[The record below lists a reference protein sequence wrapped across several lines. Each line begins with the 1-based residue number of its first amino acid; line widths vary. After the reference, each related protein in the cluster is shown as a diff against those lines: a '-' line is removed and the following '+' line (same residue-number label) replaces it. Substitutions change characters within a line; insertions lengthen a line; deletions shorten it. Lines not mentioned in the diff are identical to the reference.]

1 MGGDQRMVLDTYEYV
16 KQIAEELNYKL
27 NNSETGMVVGIRHYN
42 SLTITEEEAVSLKS
56 VFHDSDV
63 IYHHFDTS
71 DVVKAYE
78 PFFDVIKKIVLKK
91 NINIDDL
98 MDKCNVYKLHRSV
111 LKAYLEGKMVTREED
126 YIYNEVEYENRRMR
140 NAIVNML
147 CFLTEGKTTIFIFNK
162 LHMCGLS
169 TIETVR
175 EINNRTDS
183 NIGIIFTYND
193 FANIPEYMKKD
204 WDRFIDEL
212 KEQDGMK
219 DWGFNTP
226 LEAEKKSEPFLF
238 HSGKMMYYLEILE
251 SMFNFVALKQAN
263 DFAYILHHKLLI
275 EELNISP
282 GNTLLFY
289 EMYAR
294 IAIYVGDTSSAM
306 IACDCY
312 EKMMQMY
319 PSAAKKYKYYYLLS
333 MIQTYIGQSELAI
346 EYAGKCKEAADEIG
360 TEYMKF
366 KADLLEHMA
375 LYSGWNDIWLCDK
388 AYGVNKKL
396 IIEAEKYNYRNH
408 LAHIYIFALDSTPEL
423 YSKIEGIEERLVNF
437 NKGIQIA
444 TEIDNKF
451 LVMYAYRKN
460 LMIAST
466 NGYFDVSRYYAA
478 EILQPL
484 IADNYF
490 EQGNIYNDLGYNSC
504 AVERYKEANEY
515 FLKALEIF
523 VDMEKI
529 EYIGETLYN
538 MAINGMMAY
547 DYNMSVMYLNIVS
560 RIINTFH
567 WESLRVAH
575 ISKIFGLKS
584 YCEYKVGNMYDGML
598 DLNFAEQFLKH
609 IMDSTYKYKAFL
621 YWDDDL
627 FLYHM
632 CKGILNSTEKKYDMA
647 EKEYKKAN
655 TFGGPGKGGATFYYS
670 IYAKEIAK
678 IYNIE
683 GRKEEAEEELTKCYE
698 FYRAA
703 GCERRARE
711 IKSLISNPEKLHEDI
726 KEDELVQIPEA
737 LLIRLES
744 ILTKA
749 KNDFDFELL
758 EGKFKYINT
767 WQKIQNIEYSSVEHL
782 INNSMVSL
790 MNEFSFD
797 KVIMVRIN
805 NEGQP
810 KVEYN
815 NMGIKMNNEKVRK
828 LYDYFKK
835 HHSVFA
841 TSKLNKNFF
850 EYEEISNVFEESHL
864 CALIGVPLYKN
875 ERLEA
880 FVFAYILMNDNWGAA
895 SNKIVISGYE
905 SKFFEFLFKQL
916 VESIDR
922 FETNRRIEK
931 QNKELS
937 RLNEELSLTAI
948 TDRLTGLYNR
958 QGFSK
963 SIEDVIFDKTAM
975 HKDLNTTIIYCDL
988 DKFKLCND
996 TYGHRAGD
1004 VVLKEFAKLIRDA
1017 SRNIG
1022 HTIRYGGD
1030 EFVIILDS
1038 DNRTLAENIVTYIY
1052 DTLRETKGFSEEI
1065 SKEIGRDIVIEE
1077 TNQVSVSVGVSFVK
1091 GEVSVENIMEGI
1103 HRADEALYYAKTHGK
1118 GKAVFWNDIYE

>member
-1 MGGDQRMVLDTYEYV
+1 MVLDTYEYV
-16 KQIAEELNYKL
+16 RQIATELNHKL
-27 NNSETGMVVGIRHYN
+27 KNGKAGTVVGIRHYN
-42 SLTITEEEAVSLKS
+42 SLTITKEEAGDLADI
-56 VFHDSDV
+56 FPGSDI

-78 PFFDVIKKIVLKK
+78 PFFDVIKKIVLK
-91 NINIDDL
+91 NNIDIDEL
-98 MDKCNVYKLHRSV
+98 MDKCNVYQLHRSV
-111 LKAYLEGKMVTREED
+111 IKAYLEGKIITREED
-126 YIYNEVEYENRRMR
+126 YIYNEIEYENKRMR
-140 NAIVNML
+140 DAIVDIL
-147 CFLTEGKTTIFIFNK
+147 CFLAKGNTMVFILNK
-162 LHMCGLS
+162 LHRCGLS

-175 EINNRTDS
+175 EINNRSDS
-183 NIGIIFTYND
+183 SIGIIFTYND

-204 WDRFIDEL
+204 WDKFIEEL
-212 KEQDGMK
+212 KEKESLK

-238 HSGKMMYYLEILE
+238 RSGKMIYYLEVLE

-282 GNTLLFY
+282 ANMLSFY
-289 EMYAR
+289 EMYAK

-306 IACDCY
+306 IASDCY

-319 PSAAKKYKYYYLLS
+319 PSAAKKYKYYHLLS
-333 MIQTYIGQSELAI
+333 MTQIYTGQSEAAI

-388 AYGVNKKL
+388 AYGVSENL

-408 LAHIYIFALDSTPEL
+408 LAHIYIFALDSAPEL
-423 YSKIEGIEERLVNF
+423 YSKVEGIEERLVNF

-444 TEIDNKF
+444 KEIDNKF

-466 NGYFDVSRYYAA
+466 NGYFDVSRYYAT
-478 EILQPL
+478 EMLQPL
-484 IADNYF
+484 ITDNYF

-515 FLKALEIF
+515 FLKALEVFI
-523 VDMEKI
+523 DMEKI

-538 MAINGMMAY
+538 MAINGIMAY
-547 DYNMSVMYLNIVS
+547 DYHMSVVYLNIVN

-567 WESLRVAH
+567 RESLRVAH
-575 ISKIFGLKS
+575 ISKIFGLKA
-584 YCEYKVGNMYDGML
+584 YCEYKVGNVYEGML
-598 DLNFAEQFLKH
+598 NLNFAEQFLKH
-609 IMDSTYKYKAFL
+609 IMDSTDKYKAFL

-632 CKGILNSTEKKYDMA
+632 CKGILNSAEKDYDMA

-678 IYNIE
+678 IYSRE
-683 GRKEEAEEELTKCYE
+683 GRKEEAEQELTQCYE
-698 FYRAA
+698 FYRSA
-703 GCERRARE
+703 GRKRRAEE
-711 IKSLISNPEKLHEDI
+711 IKGLISNPEGLYEDI
-726 KEDELVQIPEA
+726 KIDELEPIPES
-737 LLIRLES
+737 LLIRLEN

-749 KNDFDFELL
+749 KSDFDFELL

-797 KVIMVRIN
+797 KAIMVRIN
-805 NEGQP
+805 KEGQL

-815 NMGIKMNNEKVRK
+815 NIGIKMNNEKVRK
-828 LYDYFKK
+828 LHDYFSR

-841 TSKLNKNFF
+841 ASKLNKNFF
-850 EYEEISNVFEESHL
+850 DYEELSNVFEESHL
-864 CALIGVPLYKN
+864 CALIGVPLYKS
-875 ERLEA
+875 EKLEA

-895 SNKIVISGYE
+895 SNKIVISDYE

-916 VESIDR
+916 IESVDR

-931 QNKELS
+931 QNTELS
-937 RLNEELSLTAI
+937 RLNDELSQTAI
-948 TDRLTGLYNR
+948 TDQLTGLYNR

-963 SIEDVIFDKTAM
+963 RIDDVIFDNTSM
-975 HKDLNTTIIYCDL
+975 NEELNMTIIYCDL

-1022 HTIRYGGD
+1022 QAVRYGGD
-1030 EFVIILDS
+1030 EFVIILDG
-1038 DNRTLAENIVTYIY
+1038 DNRILAENIVSDIY
-1052 DTLRETKGFSEEI
+1052 EMLRETKGFSEEI
-1065 SKEIGRDIVIEE
+1065 SKEIGKDIIIEE
-1077 TNQVSVSVGVSFVK
+1077 TNQVSVSVGVSFVR
-1091 GEVSVENIMEGI
+1091 GEASMENIMEGI

-1118 GKAVFWNDIYE
+1118 GKGVFWNDIQ

>member
-1 MGGDQRMVLDTYEYV
+1 MVLDTYEYV
-16 KQIAEELNYKL
+16 RQIATELNSKL
-27 NNSETGMVVGIRHYN
+27 KNNETGTVVGIRHYN
-42 SLTITEEEAVSLKS
+42 SLTITKAESSRLES
-56 VFHDSDV
+56 VFQNCNV

-78 PFFDVIKKIVLKK
+78 PFFDVIKSMVLK
-91 NINIDDL
+91 NNIDIDEL

-111 LKAYLEGKMVTREED
+111 IKACLEGKIVTREED
-126 YIYNEVEYENRRMR
+126 YIYNELEYESKRMR
-140 NAIVNML
+140 DAIVDIL
-147 CFLTEGKTTIFIFNK
+147 CFLAKDKKIIFILNK
-162 LHMCGLS
+162 LHKCGLS
-169 TIETVR
+169 TIEIVR
-175 EINNRTDS
+175 EINNRADN

-204 WDRFIDEL
+204 WDRFIEGL
-212 KEQDGMK
+212 KEQENMK

-226 LEAEKKSEPFLF
+226 LEKEKKSEPFLF
-238 HSGKMMYYLEILE
+238 HSGKMMYYLDILE
-251 SMFNFVALKQAN
+251 SMFNFVALRQAN
-263 DFAYILHHKLLI
+263 DFAYTLHHKLLI

-282 GNTLLFY
+282 ANMLSFY
-289 EMYAR
+289 EIYAK

-306 IACDCY
+306 IACDYY

-333 MIQTYIGQSELAI
+333 MTQTYIGQSELAI
-346 EYAGKCKEAADEIG
+346 KYAGECKSAAEEIG

-388 AYGVNKKL
+388 SYGVSEKL
-396 IIEAEKYNYRNH
+396 INEADKYNYRNH
-408 LAHIYIFALDSTPEL
+408 LAHIYIFALDSAPEL
-423 YSKIEGIEERLVNF
+423 YSKVEGIEERLVNF

-444 TEIDNKF
+444 EEIDNQF
-451 LVMYAYRKN
+451 LIMYAYRKN

-466 NGYFDVSRYYAA
+466 NGYFDVSRYYAT
-478 EILQPL
+478 EMIQPL
-484 IADNYF
+484 ITDNHF

-504 AVERYKEANEY
+504 AVERYREANDY

-523 VDMEKI
+523 IDMEKI

-538 MAINGMMAY
+538 MAINGIMAY
-547 DYNMSVMYLNIVS
+547 DYNMSVMYLNIVI

-575 ISKIFGLKS
+575 ISKIFGLKA
-584 YCEYKVGNMYDGML
+584 YCEYKIGNIYEGML
-598 DLNFAEQFLKH
+598 NLNFAEQFLKH
-609 IMDSTYKYKAFL
+609 IMDSTDKYKAFL

-632 CKGILNSTEKKYDMA
+632 CKGILSSTEKDYSIA
-647 EKEYKKAN
+647 EKEYKKSS

-678 IYNIE
+678 IYYIE

-698 FYRAA
+698 FYKEAGRDKRAN
-703 GCERRARE
+703 E
-711 IKSLISNPEKLHEDI
+711 IRSLINNPENLHEDI
-726 KEDELVQIPEA
+726 KSDEMELISDE
-737 LLIRLES
+737 LLIRLEK

-767 WQKIQNIEYSSVEHL
+767 WQKLQNIEYNNVEHL
-782 INNSMVSL
+782 INNSIVSL

-797 KVIMVRIN
+797 KAIMVRIN
-805 NEGQP
+805 DDDQL

-815 NMGIKMNNEKVRK
+815 NIGIKMNNEKVGK
-828 LYDYFKK
+828 LYEYFSK

-850 EYEEISNVFEESHL
+850 DYEEVSNVFEESHL
-864 CALIGVPLYKN
+864 CALIGVPLYKS

-931 QNKELS
+931 QNIELS
-937 RLNEELSLTAI
+937 RLNGELSLTAI
-948 TDRLTGLYNR
+948 TDQLTGLYNR

-963 SIEDVIFDKTAM
+963 SIEDIIFEKTTA
-975 HKDLNTTIIYCDL
+975 HKDLNITIIYCDL

-1022 HTIRYGGD
+1022 QAIRYGGD

-1038 DNRTLAENIVTYIY
+1038 DNRTLAENIVGDIY
-1052 DTLRETKGFSEEI
+1052 DTLIETKGFSEEI
-1065 SKEIGRDIVIEE
+1065 GKEIGKDIIIEE
-1077 TNQVSVSVGVSFVK
+1077 ANQVSVSVGVSFVN
-1091 GEVSVENIMEGI
+1091 GEVNMENIMGGI

-1118 GKAVFWNDIYE
+1118 GKGIFWNDIQ